1 MTIDKNRINSICFDI
16 DGTLRDT
23 DDQYQAKL
31 QKLFS
36 PLKLFI
42 SDEKISSLARWLV
55 MAAETPGNILMS
67 IPDILGFDDL
77 LQKDR
82 KTRKNPENEHPMKM
96 VPGTIEAIHS
106 LSGEY
111 KMAIVSARRKSKVDQ
126 FIRQNQL
133 EYLFPVVISALSA
146 KRNKPH
152 PAPILIAAQKLE
164 VHPENIL
171 MVGDTTFDILTAK
184 RAGAQ
189 TVGVLSGFGTPKEL
203 IRAGADLILD
213 SVADLPG
220 ILQN

>member
-1 MTIDKNRINSICFDI
+1 MTIYKNRINSICFDI

-23 DDQYQAKL
+23 DDQYTAKL
-31 QKLFS
+31 KKMFS

-42 SDEKISSLARWLV
+42 SDEKISYLARWLV
-55 MAAETPGNILMS
+55 MAAETPGNILMGV
-67 IPDILGFDDL
+67 PDILGFDDL

-82 KTRKNPENEHPMKM
+82 KNRKNPENEHPMKM
-96 VPGTIEAIHS
+96 VPGTIEAIRS

-133 EYLFPVVISALSA
+133 EHLFPVVISALSA

-152 PAPILIAAQKLE
+152 PAPILLAAQKLE